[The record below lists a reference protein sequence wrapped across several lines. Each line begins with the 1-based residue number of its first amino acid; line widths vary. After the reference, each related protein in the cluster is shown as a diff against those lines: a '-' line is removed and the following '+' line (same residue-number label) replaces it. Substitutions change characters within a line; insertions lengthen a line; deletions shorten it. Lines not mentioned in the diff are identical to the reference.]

1 MNINDHNKES
11 FLERLLQGKCTYII
25 LTIVF
30 FAFSFLCFKWGRPFH
45 MFNKD
50 YIIDHELF
58 GTFGDFFGGVL
69 GTIFTLIS
77 VLLVVRTF
85 KYQQSVTRDNQ
96 RQQETQRFNDLFFE
110 LLRLYQAQEK
120 ELQYYH
126 QESVGN
132 VVSDN
137 KDFFFELN
145 KKMAEKF
152 TPSLSFSQNRKDAV
166 KTYIDTVIDYKD
178 KLSICYRTI
187 FQILNLIEKGT
198 INPKEKKEYLKILR
212 SQLTESELL
221 FLRYHIKSGGY
232 IRYAFLIN
240 KSNLMKHLPLFD
252 LLEFKYWR
260 DKLDPVEIKY
270 ANDFFINLFKA
281 IRKEKQYVTAVDRSI
296 SANIYRANYSLK
308 VVITK
313 NINSTWI
320 SKFNSKEFENLCEGV
335 LKEVVM
341 FSNYS
346 CYNNYKELE
355 FSPAQI
361 NNNTVIVEVHNRKR
375 KDIKVVFDNNMK
387 YEDIKAIF

>member
-1 MNINDHNKES
+1 
-11 FLERLLQGKCTYII
+11 
-25 LTIVF
+25 V
-30 FAFSFLCFKWGRPFH
+30 
-45 MFNKD
+45 
-50 YIIDHELF
+50 
-58 GTFGDFFGGVL
+58 
-69 GTIFTLIS
+69 
-77 VLLVVRTF
+77 
-85 KYQQSVTRDNQ
+85 
-96 RQQETQRFNDLFFE
+96 
-110 LLRLYQAQEK
+110 
-120 ELQYYH
+120 
-126 QESVGN
+126 
-132 VVSDN
+132 
-137 KDFFFELN
+137 LN

>member
-126 QESVGN
+126 QESAGN